1 MQKNSLNT
9 FLIFI
14 YKNWLILIFTVLV
27 FMGFRQIF
35 ALLLLPVLLFKTR
48 LKYHTDITFYI
59 LLIFSFIYSFL
70 TSIYGIN
77 DSLIAYLIMYA
88 LYPPIFYILGRYLM
102 DKWYN
107 FKYLF
112 LILLIVSF
120 SFTMIYE
127 TIKDIFSNGL
137 INVSRGLD
145 LSDSK
150 DATATLIGSK
160 VSLGVTALGLVF
172 AKTEKLVE
180 KRIKY
185 FLAVWGFISLLV
197 TVHLINRTGLVL
209 LFISIIFVVLLNF
222 KNYKKSNILIG
233 LILIVILGFLIY
245 PVLDKYDA
253 IDAYTSR
260 EEITDYE
267 TKSAGGRTARWVE
280 GIDYI
285 VANPLGGG
293 VYFGGARY
301 YAHNLWLDVGEMA
314 GIIPMVLLIVV
325 TILNL
330 KKSAELVFKNNNLSI
345 FFKSLIG
352 TINIGFFLTCF
363 VEPMY
368 EGNFIYVCAYFSF
381 WGMISIIYNKEN
393 FKFSDI
399 QNEN

>member
-1 MQKNSLNT
+1 
-9 FLIFI
+9 
-14 YKNWLILIFTVLV
+14 
-27 FMGFRQIF
+27 
-35 ALLLLPVLLFKTR
+35 
-48 LKYHTDITFYI
+48 
-59 LLIFSFIYSFL
+59 
-70 TSIYGIN
+70 
-77 DSLIAYLIMYA
+77 MYA
-88 LYPPIFYILGRYLM
+88 IYPPIFYVLGRYLM
-102 DKWYN
+102 DKWFEY
-107 FKYLF
+107 KF
-112 LILLIVSF
+112 LILIFLILSF
-120 SFTMIYE
+120 SLPMIIE
-127 TIKDIFSNGL
+127 TINDIFLNGF
-137 INVSRGLD
+137 INLSRGLD
-145 LSDSK
+145 LSERNDV
-150 DATATLIGSK
+150 AATLIGAK
-160 VSLGVTALGLVF
+160 VSLAVTSIGLVF
-172 AKTEKLVE
+172 VKADNLYE
-180 KRIKY
+180 KRIRLLLLILG
-185 FLAVWGFISLLV
+185 FLSLLV

-209 LFISIIFVVLLNF
+209 SFISIVFIVLLNF

-253 IDAYTSR
+253 IDAYASR

-293 VYFGGARY
+293 VYLGGARY

-330 KKSAELVFKNNNLSI
+330 KKSAELVFKNNNLSF